1 MRDRYRVL
9 RSPAFICALY
19 GLLALVSTHPLWRHL
34 TTSVPSDIGDPLLNT
49 WILAWDG
56 HALLTDPAHLFDA
69 NIFFPLKDTLAYS
82 EHLLGT
88 ALPMLPILL
97 ISGEPVLAYN
107 VAFLTSFTLSGFGLY
122 LLALR
127 YTRSR
132 LAAFLAGLAFAFA
145 PYRLSLIGHLSLLT
159 IQWLPLALLHL
170 DAFFQLALPPP
181 FSHAPSPKIGKGW
194 GLGGGRA
201 DSGIRARN
209 LALFAFFFIC
219 QAATSWHLAV
229 FTAFIVALYVLGNWL
244 TRRAIFSLAALV
256 RLGAA
261 ALTVALVMAPLIL
274 PYLRVLP
281 ELHKS
286 RPWDTIVAFAATPT
300 DYLAAYPANLF
311 FGQLT
316 APFRTRPGFVEEHT
330 LFPGL
335 LVSVLTAF
343 SLMFFGKSKPSQGGL
358 RPAQDEAGPS
368 AELRTG
374 PSTLRRGSGQAW
386 LRTSGA
392 RSVIGIFW
400 IILVLSIS
408 LTFGPFLRLEGWGI
422 AIPMPYHLLRGLTPA
437 LSLMRV
443 PPRWMMVGLFAM
455 SLLLGFSLTSIFAW
469 ARRKGRSVSLP
480 RPYPKVGGGLGWER
494 GLALLL
500 GLGLLAEG
508 YAAPIPLAQVGGTAQ
523 LPEVYRWLA
532 RDRDD
537 YAIVEVPFY
546 SAPQP
551 EYPETRRLYAST
563 IHWKQLVNGYSGFT
577 PSRQPELAQQLA
589 GFPNQGA
596 IAALQ
601 GLGRQGVRYL
611 IVHSIEQGFD
621 RDSWE
626 ADGRWRLARSLI
638 LRPVYESGGDF
649 VYEINPYGQALV
661 TAPETV
667 TDPFWRARL
676 PHPVEADF
684 APISLLAYDVLER
697 EDGSPSLI
705 LYWRCLERM
714 ETDYTVFVHLLDTE
728 GNIVAQGDSP
738 PVQGHYPTTVW
749 AVGEVV
755 RDEHLLVGP
764 PEVAR
769 GVRFAVGWYSPQ
781 EGRLGVVTDNEQV
794 MEATDHV
801 DLPR

>member
-1 MRDRYRVL
+1 MRGRYRVL
-9 RSPAFICALY
+9 CSPAFICALY

-34 TTSVPSDIGDPLLNT
+34 TTAVPSDIGDPLLNT

-82 EHLLGT
+82 EHLIGT

-122 LLALR
+122 LLALH
-127 YTRSR
+127 YAGNR

-159 IQWLPLALLHL
+159 VQWLPLALLYL
-170 DAFFQLALPPP
+170 DSFMYTT
-181 FSHAPSPKIGKGW
+181 SRRS
-194 GLGGGRA
+194 
-201 DSGIRARN
+201 

-219 QAATSWHLAV
+219 QATTSWHLAV
-229 FTAFIVALYVLGNWL
+229 FTSFIVALFVLGNWL
-244 TRRAIFSLAALV
+244 TRRAAFSWPVLAG
-256 RLGAA
+256 LGATA
-261 ALTVALVMAPLIL
+261 FIVALVMAPLTL
-274 PYLRVLP
+274 PYLKVLP
-281 ELHKS
+281 ELQMT
-286 RPWDTIVAFAATPT
+286 RPWDTIVAFAAAPT

-330 LFPGL
+330 LFAGL
-335 LVSVLTAF
+335 LAPVLAAF
-343 SLMFFGKSKPSQGGL
+343 SLTFFANKDFPLGADLQSAPSQ
-358 RPAQDEAGPS
+358 
-368 AELRTG
+368 
-374 PSTLRRGSGQAW
+374 RGA
-386 LRTSGA
+386 TGA
-392 RSVIGIFW
+392 RSVVGILW
-400 IILVLSIS
+400 VVLVLSVS
-408 LTFGPFLRLEGWGI
+408 LTFGPFLRLEGWGV
-422 AIPMPYHLLRGLTPA
+422 AIPMPYYLLARLTPA

-443 PPRWMMVGLFAM
+443 PPRWMVVSLFAM

-469 ARRKGRSVSLP
+469 VQRNRKPAQRVPRYKVIARSETTKQSQETVCKRLLRFARNDRRVCH
-480 RPYPKVGGGLGWER
+480 

-508 YAAPIPLAQVGGTAQ
+508 YAAPIPLAQVGSTAQ
-523 LPEVYRWLA
+523 LPAVYRWLA
-532 RDRDD
+532 HDGDD
-537 YAIVEVPFY
+537 YAILEMPFY

-577 PSRQPELAQQLA
+577 PDRQPELAQQLA
-589 GFPNQGA
+589 DFPDQRA

-601 GLGRQGVRYL
+601 ELGAQGVRYL
-611 IVHSIEQGFD
+611 IVHSLEQGFD

-626 ADGRWRLARSLI
+626 ADGRWRLARSLT

-649 VYEINPYGQALV
+649 AYEVNPYGQALV
-661 TAPETV
+661 TAPEIV
-667 TDPFWRARL
+667 TDPLWRERL
-676 PHPVEADF
+676 PRPAEADF
-684 APISLLAYDVLER
+684 VGLISLLAYEVLEG
-697 EDGSPSLI
+697 EAGSLSLV

-714 ETDYTVFVHLLDTE
+714 ETDYTVFVHLLDAE

-738 PVQGHYPTTVW
+738 PVQGHYPTTRW
-749 AVGEVV
+749 AVGELV
-755 RDEHLLVGP
+755 RDEHPLVGP
-764 PEVAR
+764 PETMAH
-769 GVRFAVGWYSPQ
+769 GVRFAVGWYSAQ
-781 EGRLGVVTDNEQV
+781 EGRLGVVIDL
-794 MEATDHV
+794 EATDHV

>member
-1 MRDRYRVL
+1 MRGRYRVL
-9 RSPAFICALY
+9 HSPALICALY
-19 GLLALVSTHPLWRHL
+19 GLLALISTHPLWRHL
-34 TTSVPSDIGDPLLNT
+34 ATAVPSDIGDPLLNT

-82 EHLLGT
+82 EHLLST

-107 VAFLTSFTLSGFGLY
+107 VAFLTSFMLSGFGLY

-127 YTRSR
+127 YSGNR
-132 LAAFLAGLAFAFA
+132 LAAFLAGLAFAFG
-145 PYRLSLIGHLSLLT
+145 PYRLSLIAHLSLLT
-159 IQWLPLALLHL
+159 VQWLPLALLYL
-170 DAFFQLALPPP
+170 GIFMSTTSRPSRSAEP
-181 FSHAPSPKIGKGW
+181 FNEVYPEPRPKQSR
-194 GLGGGRA
+194 RA
-201 DSGIRARN
+201 QDRRSRRG

-229 FTAFIVALYVLGNWL
+229 FAAFIVALYALGNWL
-244 TRRAIFSLAALV
+244 TRRTAFSWSVLV
-256 RLGAA
+256 GLGAA
-261 ALTVALVMAPLIL
+261 ALVGTLVMVPLIL

-286 RPWDTIVAFAATPT
+286 RPWDTIVTFAATPT

-316 APFRTRPGFVEEHT
+316 APFRTRTGFVKEHT

-335 LVSVLTAF
+335 LASVLTAF
-343 SLMFFGKSKPSQGGL
+343 SLVFFGKKG
-358 RPAQDEAGPS
+358 A
-368 AELRTG
+368 G
-374 PSTLRRGSGQAW
+374 PSTLRPFDPAQGRRGPGQAR
-386 LRTSGA
+386 LRAGGV
-392 RSVIGIFW
+392 RSVVGIFW
-400 IILVLSIS
+400 VILALSIS
-408 LTFGPFLRLEGWGI
+408 LTFGPFLRLKGWGV
-422 AIPMPYHLLRGLTPA
+422 AIPMPYHLLTRLMPG

-443 PPRWMMVGLFAM
+443 PPRWMIVGLFAM

-469 ARRKGRSVSLP
+469 VRRKGWSAQRV
-480 RPYPKVGGGLGWER
+480 Y

-508 YAAPIPLAQVGGTAQ
+508 YAAPIPLAQAGSTAQ

-532 RDRDD
+532 SDGDD
-537 YAIVEVPFY
+537 YAILEIPFY

-551 EYPETRRLYAST
+551 EYPEAKRLYAST
-563 IHWKQLVNGYSGFT
+563 IHWKKLVNGYSGFT
-577 PSRQPELAQQLA
+577 PSRQPELAQRLA
-589 GFPNQGA
+589 GFPDQEA

-601 GLGRQGVRYL
+601 ELGAQGVRYL
-611 IVHSIEQGFD
+611 IVHSLEQGFD

-626 ADGRWRLARSLI
+626 TDGRWRLARSLT

-649 VYEINPYGQALV
+649 AYEINPYGQALV
-661 TAPETV
+661 TAPRTV
-667 TDPFWRARL
+667 TDPFWRERL
-676 PHPVEADF
+676 LHPVEADF
-684 APISLLAYDVLER
+684 AGLISLLAYEVLEG
-697 EDGSPSLI
+697 EDGSLSLI

-714 ETDYTVFVHLLDTE
+714 ENDYTVFVHLLDAE

-738 PVQGHYPTTVW
+738 PVQGHYPTTIW
-749 AVGEVV
+749 AVGEMV
-755 RDEHLLVGP
+755 RDEHPLVGP
-764 PEVAR
+764 PEAVAR
-769 GVRFAVGWYSPQ
+769 GVRFAVGWYSAQ
-781 EGRLGVVTDNEQV
+781 EGRLGVITDS
-794 MEATDHV
+794 EATDHV

>member
-1 MRDRYRVL
+1 MKNIEWRVKNIEIA

-19 GLLALVSTHPLWRHL
+19 GLLALVSTPPLWHHL
-34 TTSVPSDIGDPLLNT
+34 TTAVPSDIGDPLLNT

-107 VAFLTSFTLSGFGLY
+107 VAFLTSFMLSGFGLY

-127 YTRSR
+127 YTGNR

-159 IQWLPLALLHL
+159 VQWLPLALLYL
-170 DAFFQLALPPP
+170 DTFMSTTDRNQVFWKNLV
-181 FSHAPSPKIGKGW
+181 S
-194 GLGGGRA
+194 
-201 DSGIRARN
+201 DSLSRRS
-209 LALFAFFFIC
+209 LALFVFFLLC

-229 FTAFIVALYVLGNWL
+229 FAAFIVALYVLGNWL
-244 TRRAIFSLAALV
+244 TRRVAFSWPVLAG
-256 RLGAA
+256 LGAA
-261 ALTVALVMAPLIL
+261 ALVVALVMAPLVL
-274 PYLRVLP
+274 PYLKVLS

-286 RPWDTIVAFAATPT
+286 RPWDTIIAFAATPT

-335 LVSVLTAF
+335 LASVLTAF
-343 SLMFFGKSKPSQGGL
+343 SLVFFGKSGSARGGF
-358 RPAQDEAGPS
+358 GI
-368 AELRTG
+368 
-374 PSTLRRGSGQAW
+374 RRK
-386 LRTSGA
+386 SGA
-392 RSVIGIFW
+392 RSVVGIFW
-400 IILVLSIS
+400 VILILSVS
-408 LTFGPFLRLEGWGI
+408 LTFGPFLRLAGWDV
-422 AIPMPYHLLRGLTPA
+422 AIPMPYHLLAGLTPA

-443 PPRWMMVGLFAM
+443 PPRWMVAGLFAM
-455 SLLLGFSLTSIFAW
+455 SLLLGFSLASIFAW
-469 ARRKGRSVSLP
+469 AWRKEWSTQRVSDSKVIARSEATKQSQEAAYKRLLRRPFATLRASA
-480 RPYPKVGGGLGWER
+480 RNDRRTYR

-508 YAAPIPLAQVGGTAQ
+508 YAAPIPLAQVGSTAQ

-537 YAIVEVPFY
+537 YAILEMPFY

-589 GFPNQGA
+589 GFPDQGA

-601 GLGRQGVRYL
+601 ELGAQGVRYI
-611 IVHSIEQGFD
+611 IVHSLEQGFN
-621 RDSWE
+621 RDFWE
-626 ADGRWRLARSLI
+626 ADGRWRLARSLT

-649 VYEINPYGQALV
+649 AYEVNPYGQALV

-667 TDPFWRARL
+667 TDPFWRERL
-676 PHPVEADF
+676 PRPAEADF
-684 APISLLAYDVLER
+684 AGLISLLAYEALEG
-697 EDGSPSLI
+697 EDGRLSLV

-714 ETDYTVFVHLLDTE
+714 ENDYTVFVHLLDAE

-738 PVQGHYPTTVW
+738 PVQSHYPTTIW
-749 AVGEVV
+749 AAGEMV
-755 RDEHLLVGP
+755 RDEHPLAGP
-764 PEVAR
+764 PEAVAR
-769 GVRFAVGWYSPQ
+769 GVRFAVGWYSAQ
-781 EGRLGVVTDNEQV
+781 EGRLGVVTDLK
-794 MEATDHV
+794 ATDHV

>member
-1 MRDRYRVL
+1 MKNIEIA

-34 TTSVPSDIGDPLLNT
+34 TTAVPSDIGDPLLNT
-49 WILAWDG
+49 WILTWDG

-88 ALPMLPILL
+88 ALPMVPILL

-107 VAFLTSFTLSGFGLY
+107 VAFLTSFMLSGFGLY

-127 YTRSR
+127 YTGNK

-145 PYRLSLIGHLSLLT
+145 PYRLSLMGHLSLLT
-159 IQWLPLALLHL
+159 VQWLPLALLYL
-170 DAFFQLALPPP
+170 DTFMSTTSRRSRSAE
-181 FSHAPSPKIGKGW
+181 PSSRVQAE
-194 GLGGGRA
+194 GR
-201 DSGIRARN
+201 SRRS
-209 LALFAFFFIC
+209 LALFAFLFIC

-229 FTAFIVALYVLGNWL
+229 FAAFIVALYVLGNWL
-244 TRRAIFSLAALV
+244 TRRAAFSWPVLAG
-256 RLGAA
+256 LGAT
-261 ALTVALVMAPLIL
+261 ALAVALIMAPLIP

-281 ELHKS
+281 ELHKT

-316 APFRTRPGFVEEHT
+316 APFRTRTGFVEEHT

-335 LVSVLTAF
+335 LTSVLTAL
-343 SLMFFGKSKPSQGGL
+343 SLPPPRPSPKVRGRSKKG
-358 RPAQDEAGPS
+358 AGPS
-368 AELRTG
+368 T
-374 PSTLRRGSGQAW
+374 W

-392 RSVIGIFW
+392 RSVVGIFW
-400 IILVLSIS
+400 VILVLSVS
-408 LTFGPFLRLEGWGI
+408 LTFGPFLRLEGWGV
-422 AIPMPYHLLRGLTPA
+422 AIPMPYHLLSGLTSV

-443 PPRWMMVGLFAM
+443 PPRWMVVGFFAT
-455 SLLLGFSLTSIFAW
+455 SLLLGFGLTSLFAW
-469 ARRKGRSVSLP
+469 AQRKGWSTQRV
-480 RPYPKVGGGLGWER
+480 Y

-508 YAAPIPLAQVGGTAQ
+508 YSAPIPLAQVGSWAQ

-532 RDRDD
+532 GDKDD
-537 YAIVEVPFY
+537 YAILETPFY

-563 IHWKQLVNGYSGFT
+563 IHWKQLVNGYSGLT
-577 PSRQPELAQQLA
+577 PSRQPELAQRLA
-589 GFPNQGA
+589 GFPDQGA

-601 GLGRQGVRYL
+601 ELGAQGLRYL
-611 IVHSIEQGFD
+611 IVHSLEQGFD

-626 ADGRWRLARSLI
+626 ADGRWQLARSLT
-638 LRPVYESGGDF
+638 LRPVYESGADF
-649 VYEINPYGQALV
+649 AYEVNPYGQALM

-667 TDPFWRARL
+667 TDPFWRKRL
-676 PHPVEADF
+676 PRPVEADF
-684 APISLLAYDVLER
+684 AGLISLPAYEVLEG
-697 EDGSPSLI
+697 EDSNLSLV
-705 LYWRCLERM
+705 LYWRSLERM
-714 ETDYTVFVHLLDTE
+714 ENDYTVFVHLLDAE
-728 GNIVAQGDSP
+728 GSIVAQGDSP
-738 PVQGHYPTTVW
+738 PVQGHYPTTMW

-755 RDEHLLVGP
+755 RDEHPLVGS
-764 PEVAR
+764 PEAIVR
-769 GVRFAVGWYSPQ
+769 GVRFAVGWYSAQ
-781 EGRLGVVTDNEQV
+781 EGRLGVVTDLGG
-794 MEATDHV
+794 TDHI

>member
-1 MRDRYRVL
+1 MRGRYRLL

-34 TTSVPSDIGDPLLNT
+34 TTAVPSDIGDPLLNT

-107 VAFLTSFTLSGFGLY
+107 VAFLTSFMLSGFGLY

-127 YTRSR
+127 YTGNR

-145 PYRLSLIGHLSLLT
+145 PYRLSFIGHLSLLT
-159 IQWLPLALLHL
+159 IQWLPLALLYL
-170 DAFFQLALPPP
+170 DTFMSTTSRQSRSAEP
-181 FSHAPSPKIGKGW
+181 FGRVCPERSRRAQDRRSHRS
-194 GLGGGRA
+194 
-201 DSGIRARN
+201 

-219 QAATSWHLAV
+219 QAATSWHLAI
-229 FTAFIVALYVLGNWL
+229 FAAFIVALYVLGNWL
-244 TRRAIFSLAALV
+244 TWRATFSWSVLAG
-256 RLGAA
+256 LGA
-261 ALTVALVMAPLIL
+261 VALVVALIMAPLIL

-281 ELHKS
+281 ELQMT

-316 APFRTRPGFVEEHT
+316 ASFRTRPGFVEEHT

-335 LVSVLTAF
+335 LASVLTAF
-343 SLMFFGKSKPSQGGL
+343 SLRFFSKKG
-358 RPAQDEAGPS
+358 A
-368 AELRTG
+368 G
-374 PSTLRRGSGQAW
+374 PSTLRRGSGQAR
-386 LRTSGA
+386 LGTSGS
-392 RSVIGIFW
+392 RSVVTILW
-400 IILVLSIS
+400 VILVLSIS
-408 LTFGPFLRLEGWGI
+408 LTFGPFLRLEGWGV
-422 AIPMPYHLLRGLTPA
+422 AIPMPYLLARITPA

-443 PPRWMMVGLFAM
+443 PPRWMVVGLFSM

-469 ARRKGRSVSLP
+469 ARRKGRSTPPP
-480 RPYPKVGGGLGWER
+480 RPSPNFGGGR
-494 GLALLL
+494 QMVYGLALLL

-508 YAAPIPLAQVGGTAQ
+508 YAAPIPLAPVGSTAQ

-532 RDRDD
+532 RDGDD
-537 YAIVEVPFY
+537 YVILEMPFY

-563 IHWKQLVNGYSGFT
+563 IHWKQLVNGYSGLT
-577 PSRQPELAQQLA
+577 PSRQPELAQQLV
-589 GFPNQGA
+589 GFPDQEA
-596 IAALQ
+596 ITALQ
-601 GLGRQGVRYL
+601 ELGAQGVRYL
-611 IVHSIEQGFD
+611 IVHSLEQGFD

-626 ADGRWRLARSLI
+626 ATGRWRLARSLT

-649 VYEINPYGQALV
+649 AYEVNPYGQALV
-661 TAPETV
+661 TASQTV
-667 TDPFWRARL
+667 TAPFWRERL
-676 PHPVEADF
+676 PRPAEADF
-684 APISLLAYDVLER
+684 AGLISLLAYEVLEG
-697 EDGSPSLI
+697 EDGSLSLV

-714 ETDYTVFVHLLDTE
+714 EDDYTVFVHLLDAE

-738 PVQGHYPTTVW
+738 PVQGHYPTTMW
-749 AVGEVV
+749 AVGEMV
-755 RDEHLLVGP
+755 RDEHPLVGP
-764 PEVAR
+764 PEAVAR
-769 GVRFAVGWYSPQ
+769 GVRFAVGWYSAQ
-781 EGRLGVVTDNEQV
+781 EGRLGVVTDLG
-794 MEATDHV
+794 ATDHV
-801 DLPR
+801 GLPR

>member
-1 MRDRYRVL
+1 MRGRDRVL

-34 TTSVPSDIGDPLLNT
+34 TTAVPSDIGDPLLNT
-49 WILAWDG
+49 WIMAWDG

-107 VAFLTSFTLSGFGLY
+107 MAFLVSFMLSGFALY

-127 YTRSR
+127 YTGNR

-159 IQWLPLALLHL
+159 VQWLPLALLYL
-170 DAFFQLALPPP
+170 DAFLQPALTHPQPPP
-181 FSHAPSPKIGKGW
+181 SPRF
-194 GLGGGRA
+194 GRGRGPRERVKA
-201 DSGIRARN
+201 

-229 FTAFIVALYVLGNWL
+229 FAAFIVALYVFGNWL
-244 TRRAIFSLAALV
+244 TRRAVFSWPALAG
-256 RLGAA
+256 LGA
-261 ALTVALVMAPLIL
+261 TALVMALVMVPLIL
-274 PYLRVLP
+274 PYVRVLP

-286 RPWDTIVAFAATPT
+286 RPWDTIVAFSAAPT

-335 LVSVLTAF
+335 LASVLTAF
-343 SLMFFGKSKPSQGGL
+343 SLRFFGP
-358 RPAQDEAGPS
+358 
-368 AELRTG
+368 
-374 PSTLRRGSGQAW
+374 RGA
-386 LRTSGA
+386 SGA
-392 RSVIGIFW
+392 RSVVGILW
-400 IILVLSIS
+400 VILVLSIS
-408 LTFGPFLRLEGWGI
+408 LTFGPFLHLEGWGV
-422 AIPMPYHLLRGLTPA
+422 ALPLPYHLLAGLTSA

-443 PPRWMMVGLFAM
+443 PPRWMVVGLFAM

-469 ARRKGRSVSLP
+469 GQRKGWSAPPSQP
-480 RPYPKVGGGLGWER
+480 PPKVGGGR
-494 GLALLL
+494 QIVYGLALLL

-508 YAAPIPLAQVGGTAQ
+508 YAAPIPLAQVGSTAQ
-523 LPEVYRWLA
+523 LPEFYRWLA
-532 RDRDD
+532 HDRDD
-537 YAIVEVPFY
+537 YAILEIPFY

-577 PSRQPELAQQLA
+577 PSRQPELAQQLIS
-589 GFPNQGA
+589 FPDQRA

-601 GLGRQGVRYL
+601 ELGAQGVRYL
-611 IVHSIEQGFD
+611 IVHSLEQGFD

-626 ADGRWRLARSLI
+626 ADRRWRLARSLT

-649 VYEINPYGQALV
+649 AYEVNPYGQALV

-667 TDPFWRARL
+667 TAPFWRERL
-676 PHPVEADF
+676 PHQEEADF
-684 APISLLAYDVLER
+684 AGFISLLAYEVLEG
-697 EDGSPSLI
+697 EDGSPSLV

-714 ETDYTVFVHLLDTE
+714 ESDYTVFVHLLD
-728 GNIVAQGDSP
+728 
-738 PVQGHYPTTVW
+738 
-749 AVGEVV
+749 
-755 RDEHLLVGP
+755 
-764 PEVAR
+764 AR
-769 GVRFAVGWYSPQ
+769 GTSWPKATPRQYRAITLRHC
-781 EGRLGVVTDNEQV
+781 GRSERWCGTSI
-794 MEATDHV
+794 
-801 DLPR
+801 P